1 MMIVVVML
9 IYTVSLKF
17 QSPTSV
23 IIHNQCL
30 NIELISPVYFGNGV
44 VCPKLS
50 DQQIDI
56 NTEMKIRFEINT
68 TQDEFEGSLLYKLH
82 RNLHDQYSMD
92 TSTTEDYNNE
102 AKYVYMLVAW
112 KMKDSKLFAY
122 VALVEHTKEFIWNED
137 KLRKLYD
144 KNHDLLEKYDDTI
157 SGTWF
162 MNDNM
167 TLKTVS
173 KVSGSKGNFEL
184 SISISEDKKTG
195 YAIRPLCIDLE
206 R

>member
-30 NIELISPVYFGNGV
+30 NIELISPVYFGNGTV
-44 VCPKLS
+44 YHGLS

-56 NTEMKIRFEINT
+56 NAAIKIRLEINA
-68 TQDEFEGSLLYKLH
+68 TQDEFEGALLYKLQMNFH
-82 RNLHDQYSMD
+82 NPHDMD
-92 TSTTEDYNNE
+92 VSTTETHVMNYS
-102 AKYVYMLVAW
+102 YMLVAW
-112 KMKDSKLFAY
+112 KMRDSEPFVHIVLIEYTEKF
-122 VALVEHTKEFIWNED
+122 VWNED
-137 KLRKLYD
+137 KLKKLYD
-144 KNHDLLEKYDDTI
+144 KSCDRLKKYDDII
-157 SGTWF
+157 SDAWIID
-162 MNDNM
+162 DNM

-173 KVSGSKGNFEL
+173 KIENLETNFEL
-184 SISISEDKKTG
+184 NISISEEEKKDH
-195 YAIRPLCIDLE
+195 AVRSLCLDLE